1 MNKSRLWSLAR
12 VAGAIALAG
21 ATGSAGQAP
30 SAPPPATFGEAVDV
44 EIVDV
49 DIWVTDRQGR
59 PVSGLQAKDF
69 KLLHDGQPVEIT
81 NFVELRPAAA
91 AAPVARPADPA
102 APAPVPAPPEVPG
115 SLVLYFDQL
124 HLQPRD
130 YPGLLRGVAQLLAAA
145 TVPIDRVMVLRQD
158 RDLHLEMPFGSSRQ
172 TLDAA
177 LQRIAS
183 SNPPGP
189 AVEAEHLMGEVN
201 QAWQESEE
209 LSSSG
214 ARGVAAAPGGDRAST
229 SQGGARGVLGGGA
242 QSVGSGSGGIGAG
255 SEACDLFVDRVEG
268 TVDNWVRERNDRTG
282 TTLRHLFQTGV
293 ILSGLPGMK
302 TLVYLSDALETEPAG
317 PIAAAVGTLCPGRSL
332 DIGQPEM
339 PRDLIALTRHLNT
352 NEVTVYALQ
361 ASGLQVDQT
370 STAGSPAFTGGMR
383 ASRFSSAFESAQRT
397 AQRQGMGSLADETG
411 GKLVFN
417 RNDFGAELE
426 GIGRDMRS
434 YYSIGYR
441 PPAGGGAGEH
451 RIEIA
456 LADRSLTAR
465 YRRGYREKDAEQRM
479 REVLEGVL
487 YLGITDNPLQVRLG
501 AGDVRPSG
509 DKFTLPLHVFVPVDR
524 LAFLGAGDKPAA
536 ELKMLVL
543 ARSTSTAHQEWQTKA
558 FRIRRQPGASGSA
571 DLAIE
576 LKLEPGTH
584 VVAVGVRDQASR
596 ATSLVSTTLQVGGG
610 PVGGG

>member
-1 MNKSRLWSLAR
+1 MNKSRLWFLVRA
-12 VAGAIALAG
+12 VGVIALAG
-21 ATGSAGQAP
+21 AAGSAGQAP
-30 SAPPPATFGEAVDV
+30 SGAPATFGEAVDV

-49 DIWVTDRQGR
+49 DVWVTDRQGR
-59 PVSGLQAKDF
+59 AVSGLQAKDF

-81 NFVELRPAAA
+81 NFAELRAA
-91 AAPVARPADPA
+91 AAPAAKPADPA
-102 APAPVPAPPEVPG
+102 APAPAPAPPEAPG

-130 YPGLLRGVAQLLAAA
+130 YPGLFAGVAQLLAAA
-145 TVPIDRVMVLRQD
+145 TVPVERVMVLRQD
-158 RDLHLEMPFGSSRQ
+158 RDLHLEVPFGSSRQ

-214 ARGVAAAPGGDRAST
+214 ARGVAAAPGGERAA
-229 SQGGARGVLGGGA
+229 QGGARGVLGGGA

-268 TVDNWVRERNDRTG
+268 TVDNWVRERNDRSS
-282 TTLRHLFQTGV
+282 TTLRHLFQTGI

-332 DIGQPEM
+332 EMGQPEM

-352 NEVTVYALQ
+352 NQVTVYALQ
-361 ASGLQVDQT
+361 ASGLQVDQS
-370 STAGSPAFTGGMR
+370 STAGSRTFAGGMR
-383 ASRFSSAFESAQRT
+383 ASRFSTAFESAQRT
-397 AQRQGMGSLADETG
+397 AQRQGMGSLAEETG

-434 YYSIGYR
+434 FYSIGYR
-441 PPAGGGAGEH
+441 PPAGGTAGEH
-451 RIEIA
+451 RIEVV

-465 YRRGYREKDAEQRM
+465 HRRGYREKDTDQRM

-501 AGDVRPSG
+501 AGEVRASG
-509 DKFTLPLHVFVPVDR
+509 DQFVLPLHVFVPVER

-543 ARSTSTAHQEWQTKA
+543 ARSTTSARQEWQTKA
-558 FRIRRQPGASGSA
+558 FRIRRAAGAVGAADLSIDLNLGPGA
-571 DLAIE
+571 
-576 LKLEPGTH
+576 H

-596 ATSLVSTTLQVGGG
+596 LTSLVSTTLQVGG
-610 PVGGG
+610 